1 MSKLL
6 PKFCESARLSCLLLP
21 SPLGALEGTPSLA
34 EFCARTVCKGRA
46 GHSDE
51 RPVGRSVHV
60 SKFEDESSCFYSKNK
75 YIFPVSKSA
84 YSAESYE
91 AKSLIV

>member
-1 MSKLL
+1 M
-6 PKFCESARLSCLLLP
+6 
-21 SPLGALEGTPSLA
+21 G
-34 EFCARTVCKGRA
+34 FCARTVCKGCS

-60 SKFEDESSCFYSKNK
+60 SKFEGESSYFYSKNK
-75 YIFPVSKSA
+75 YIFTVSKSA

-91 AKSLIV
+91 ARSLII